1 MRGLIHI
8 YCGDG
13 KGKSTAALGLA
24 LRAVGRGKRVVI
36 ARFLKND
43 DSGEIGPLSRLGGV
57 TLIPCRRSFG
67 FTWNMTP
74 EERAE
79 AAAYYGGL
87 LEEAWRLACP
97 KKACGKESLEA
108 AGQMAISGADTDHPA
123 ASRRGADLLILDEAL
138 GACSQGMIS
147 EKRLLEL
154 LDERPE
160 ELEVVL
166 TGRNPSEALLARGDY
181 VTRMEAVRHPY
192 ERGIGAREGIEY

>member
-13 KGKSTAALGLA
+13 KGKTTAALGLA

-87 LEEAWRLACP
+87 LEEAWKLACP
-97 KKACGKESLEA
+97 KEACGKDFITVTPGVRF
-108 AGQMAISGADTDHPA
+108 AGGDAGDQVRITTPA
-123 ASRRGADLLILDEAL
+123 
-138 GACSQGMIS
+138 
-147 EKRLLEL
+147 K
-154 LDERPE
+154 
-160 ELEVVL
+160 
-166 TGRNPSEALLARGDY
+166 
-181 VTRMEAVRHPY
+181 
-192 ERGIGAREGIEY
+192 AREIGTDLIVVGRPITAAPDPVEAYRRCVREFVG

>member
-13 KGKSTAALGLA
+13 KGKTTAALGLA
-24 LRAVGRGKRVVI
+24 LRAAGRGKRVVI

-87 LEEAWRLACP
+87 LEEAWKLACP
-97 KKACGKESLEA
+97 KEG
-108 AGQMAISGADTDHPA
+108 SGRE
-123 ASRRGADLLILDEAL
+123 ASRGEGADLLILDEAL

-192 ERGIGAREGIEY
+192 EKGIGAREGVEY

>member
-13 KGKSTAALGLA
+13 KGKTTAALGLA

-87 LEEAWRLACP
+87 LEEAWRLAGP
-97 KKACGKESLEA
+97 
-108 AGQMAISGADTDHPA
+108 MAISGADTDHPA

-138 GACSQGMIS
+138 GACSQGMIA

-181 VTRMEAVRHPY
+181 VTRMDAVRHPY

>member
-13 KGKSTAALGLA
+13 KGKTTAALGLA

-97 KKACGKESLEA
+97 KEACGKESLEA
-108 AGQMAISGADTDHPA
+108 AGQMALSGADTDQPA
-123 ASRRGADLLILDEAL
+123 VLRRGADLLILDEAL

-192 ERGIGAREGIEY
+192 EKGIGAREGVEY

>member
-13 KGKSTAALGLA
+13 KGKTTAALGLA

-97 KKACGKESLEA
+97 KEACGKETCGRE
-108 AGQMAISGADTDHPA
+108 
-123 ASRRGADLLILDEAL
+123 ASRGEGADLLILDEAL

>member
-13 KGKSTAALGLA
+13 KGKTTAALGLA

-87 LEEAWRLACP
+87 LEEAWKLACP
-97 KKACGKESLEA
+97 KEACGKERREA
-108 AGQMAISGADTDHPA
+108 AGQMALSGADTDQLA
-123 ASRRGADLLILDEAL
+123 SSRRGADLLILDEAL

-154 LDERPE
+154 LDERPDG
-160 ELEVVL
+160 LEVVL
-166 TGRNPSEALLARGDY
+166 TGRNPSEVLLARGDY

-192 ERGIGAREGIEY
+192 EKGIGAREGVEY

>member
-13 KGKSTAALGLA
+13 KGKTTAALGLA

-87 LEEAWRLACP
+87 LEEAWKLACP
-97 KKACGKESLEA
+97 KEACGRN
-108 AGQMAISGADTDHPA
+108 AGGGWPDGLIRADTDQPA
-123 ASRRGADLLILDEAL
+123 ASGGADLLILDEAL

-192 ERGIGAREGIEY
+192 EKGDWERGKG

>member
-13 KGKSTAALGLA
+13 KGKTTAALGLA

-87 LEEAWRLACP
+87 LEEAWKLACP
-97 KKACGKESLEA
+97 KEACGKERREA
-108 AGQMAISGADTDHPA
+108 AGQMALSGADTDQPA
-123 ASRRGADLLILDEAL
+123 SSRRGVDLLILDEAL

-154 LDERPE
+154 LDDRPE

-181 VTRMEAVRHPY
+181 VTRMDAVRHPY
-192 ERGIGAREGIEY
+192 EKGIGAREGVEY

>member
-13 KGKSTAALGLA
+13 KGKTTAALGLA

-87 LEEAWRLACP
+87 LEEAWKLACP
-97 KKACGKESLEA
+97 KEASGKERREA
-108 AGQMAISGADTDHPA
+108 AGQMALSGADTDQPA
-123 ASRRGADLLILDEAL
+123 SSRRGADLLILDEAL

-166 TGRNPSEALLARGDY
+166 TGRNPSEVLLARGDY

-192 ERGIGAREGIEY
+192 EKGIGAREGVEY